1 MSRRGAAIRF
11 TDDGNN
17 STKHHPTKGK
27 IMNTTTSTKSEY
39 LLLIRGHDWHDGLSV
54 EEIQAAMTKFQDWFQ
69 SLEKKGI
76 LKGARPLQRSGKVI
90 SGKGGKHVADGP
102 FAESKEAVGG
112 YIVLAADSFD
122 EALAITKT
130 APMLEQGVII
140 ELRELADE
148 CPVMEKLRQHA
159 AKSELAGVGV

>member
-1 MSRRGAAIRF
+1 M
-11 TDDGNN
+11 N
-17 STKHHPTKGK
+17 STHL
-27 IMNTTTSTKSEY
+27 TSDKSEY
-39 LLLIRGHDWHDGLSV
+39 LLLIRGHEWHAGYSV
-54 EEIQAAMTKFQDWFQ
+54 EEIQEAMTKFQEWFQ

-112 YIVLAADSFD
+112 YLMLAAGSFD
-122 EALAITKT
+122 EALAITKS
-130 APMLEQGVII
+130 APMLEHGVTI

-148 CPVMEKLRQHA
+148 CPIMEKLRQA
-159 AKSELAGVGV
+159 EAGKQLAGAGV